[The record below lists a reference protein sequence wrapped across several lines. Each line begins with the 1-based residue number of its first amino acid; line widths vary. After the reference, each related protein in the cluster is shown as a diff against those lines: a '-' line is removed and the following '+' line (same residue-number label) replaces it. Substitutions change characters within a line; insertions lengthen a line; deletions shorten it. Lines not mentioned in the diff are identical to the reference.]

1 MGQEL
6 TSSPLSHCFLPFL
19 WGGPLP
25 APTPLVPY
33 WATWGTPDRYA
44 LALV

>member
-1 MGQEL
+1 MGREL
-6 TSSPLSHCFLPFL
+6 TGSPLSHCFLPFL

-25 APTPLVPY
+25 APTPLVAH
-33 WATWGTPDRYA
+33 WAMWGTPDRYA